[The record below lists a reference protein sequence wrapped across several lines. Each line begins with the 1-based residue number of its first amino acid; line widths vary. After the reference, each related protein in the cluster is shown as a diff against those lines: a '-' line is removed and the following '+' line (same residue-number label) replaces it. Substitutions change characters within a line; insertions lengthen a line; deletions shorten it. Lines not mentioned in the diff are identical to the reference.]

1 MSDRQEVQRAGG
13 PGAKFAAAG
22 ASSSAY
28 LLGIAASGTAAN
40 TMVGDL
46 ERILTLARAPV
57 KTANDLRLNL
67 ANIYRELYM
76 ADFGKYDVVEVRR
89 QAAPTMQHLFEL
101 RLLLRQQIADWAHRG
116 LMSQDV
122 QRAVRDV
129 FRVTRYASD
138 MLGELHIGH
147 DRMPQGAPSKRGFT
161 GSDYNTLL
169 NPAFGAEADLPF
181 HTGDVILVRGQA
193 HNSAAIARIGD
204 VDSQF
209 SHVGMVYV
217 APDGQPFVVE
227 ALIESGT
234 KISRLEEALDHGL
247 GRAVLFRH
255 RDPVLAAKAA
265 KAIHDHVRRR
275 KGLRHIWYDFSMR
288 LDGYRRLYCSKLIR
302 LAFLQA
308 SKGQHLVPAY
318 TTRLERKNRDF
329 LDRVGVDTVETFAP
343 GDLEIDHRFDVVAE
357 WQDYRITA
365 KLRNQDMILT
375 KLFDFMDAHNYRFE
389 EDTTIRLIGWM
400 GRLSALMSEDA
411 KDMLASVVPKVPP
424 NMGRKTIAVVAMLH
438 KTAEPL
444 LQTILEQDR
453 AEIERSG
460 RPRHP
465 RDVLAYM
472 DQVHS
477 RSGGR
482 IGYLVIP
489 SR

>member
-1 MSDRQEVQRAGG
+1 MST
-13 PGAKFAAAG
+13 
-22 ASSSAY
+22 
-28 LLGIAASGTAAN
+28 L
-40 TMVGDL
+40 VGEL
-46 ERILTLARAPV
+46 ERILMLARAPV
-57 KTANDLRLNL
+57 KSAPELASNL
-67 ANIYRELYM
+67 TRIYRELYQ
-76 ADFGKYDVVEVRR
+76 ADFGKYDVVAVRQ

-101 RLLLRQQIADWAHRG
+101 RLLLRSQIGDWARRG

-122 QRAVRDV
+122 QRGLRDV

-147 DRMPQGAPSKRGFT
+147 DQLPESGSPKRGFT
-161 GSDYNTLL
+161 GSDFNTLL

-209 SHVGMVYV
+209 SHVGMVYID
-217 APDGQPFVVE
+217 PQGQPFVVE
-227 ALIESGT
+227 ALIESGS
-234 KISRLEEALDHGL
+234 KISPLEEALDHGL

-255 RDPVLAAKAA
+255 RDPALAAKAA
-265 KAIHDHVRRR
+265 KAIHEHVRRR

-302 LAFLQA
+302 LAFSKA
-308 SKGQHLVPAY
+308 SNGQHLVPAY
-318 TTRLERKNRDF
+318 TTRLDRKNRDF

-343 GDLEIDHRFDVVAE
+343 GDLEIDPRFEIVAE

-365 KLRNQDMILT
+365 RLRHQDMILT
-375 KLFDFMDAHNYRFE
+375 KLFDFMDEHNYRFE
-389 EDTTIRLIGWM
+389 EDGTIRLIGWM

-444 LQTILEQDR
+444 LHGILELERD
-453 AEIERSG
+453 EIARTG
-460 RPRHP
+460 RQQHP

-472 DQVHS
+472 DGVHA
-477 RSGGR
+477 RSEGR
-482 IGYLVIP
+482 IGYLVVAQ
-489 SR
+489 R